1 MTEWPPEAGPDTRPQ
16 SDRICN
22 TVRVT
27 GITITVGS
35 SASDNGDLSG
45 RAPTSVSADEKPTT
59 ARDNGA
65 AWCRP
70 LHKPVELPG
79 GMTIKTLAEAGAY
92 ILDLPEDIKQRSSWQ
107 RATDL
112 LLKAASGAASVED
125 ATAQIERALLVELT
139 LLLSGQNAHSVWE

>member
-1 MTEWPPEAGPDTRPQ
+1 MRTRPQ

-27 GITITVGS
+27 GITITAGS
-35 SASDNGDLSG
+35 SAPDNGDVSG
-45 RAPTSVSADEKPTT
+45 SVTTSVSADGKATT
-59 ARDNGA
+59 VSDNGA
-65 AWCRP
+65 GWCRP
-70 LHKPVELPG
+70 LHKAVALPG

-92 ILDLPEDIKQRSSWQ
+92 ILDLPEHIKQRDSWQ

-125 ATAQIERALLVELT
+125 ATAQIERALFMEHT
-139 LLLSGQNAHSVWE
+139 LLLPG

>member
-1 MTEWPPEAGPDTRPQ
+1 MRTSPQ

-27 GITITVGS
+27 GIRITVGS
-35 SASDNGDLSG
+35 SASDNGDVSG
-45 RAPTSVSADEKPTT
+45 SATTSVSGDGKTTT
-59 ARDNGA
+59 ASDNGTG
-65 AWCRP
+65 WSRP
-70 LHKPVELPG
+70 LHKPVELPA

-92 ILDLPEDIKQRSSWQ
+92 ILGLPEHIKQRDSWQ

-125 ATAQIERALLVELT
+125 ATAQIEHALFMELT
-139 LLLSGQNAHSVWE
+139 LLLSG

>member
-1 MTEWPPEAGPDTRPQ
+1 MRISPQ

-35 SASDNGDLSG
+35 GASGNGDLSG
-45 RAPTSVSADEKPTT
+45 SAKTPVPADEKT
-59 ARDNGA
+59 ATASDDGA
-65 AWCRP
+65 RWCRP

-92 ILDLPEDIKQRSSWQ
+92 ILDLPEHIKQRDSWQ

-125 ATAQIERALLVELT
+125 ATAQIEHALSIELT
-139 LLLSGQNAHSVWE
+139 LLLSGQNARSVWE